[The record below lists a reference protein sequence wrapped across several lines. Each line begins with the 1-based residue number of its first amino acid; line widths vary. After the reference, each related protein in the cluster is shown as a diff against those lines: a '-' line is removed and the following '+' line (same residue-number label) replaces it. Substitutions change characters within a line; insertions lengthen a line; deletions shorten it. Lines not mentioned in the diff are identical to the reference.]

1 MSNGSDGSLSQED
14 IDILLKS
21 KGEEGVESS
30 VKSEE
35 GIEEEKKIEG
45 VEGSDRKERIKDF
58 SNQQAKKSI
67 LNENG
72 LEFNNYENMELL
84 LEVKMT
90 LSVEIGKT
98 RMRIEDILNLG
109 AGSIIELDKL
119 NGELVDIMVNNRL
132 IAKGE
137 VIAIDESFGVKVVNI
152 IDPKDRLKLE
162 G

>member
-30 VKSEE
+30 LKSEE
-35 GIEEEKKIEG
+35 GIEEKKIEG
-45 VEGSDRKERIKDF
+45 SEGSEKKERIKDF
-58 SNQQAKKSI
+58 SNQQAKKNI

-98 RMRIEDILNLG
+98 RMKIEDILNLG

-162 G
+162 S